1 MSVLQLDAAVSFG
14 HERLVPAELV
24 SPVPFL
30 FEVVDQDRRRSE
42 GVGNG
47 LVVLVLLGVAPNVDG
62 RSALVGHAF
71 KGFV

>member
-14 HERLVPAELV
+14 HERLVPAELI
-24 SPVPFL
+24 SPVPLL

-47 LVVLVLLGVAPNVDG
+47 LVLVLGVSPNVDG
-62 RSALVGHAF
+62 RSALVVHAF